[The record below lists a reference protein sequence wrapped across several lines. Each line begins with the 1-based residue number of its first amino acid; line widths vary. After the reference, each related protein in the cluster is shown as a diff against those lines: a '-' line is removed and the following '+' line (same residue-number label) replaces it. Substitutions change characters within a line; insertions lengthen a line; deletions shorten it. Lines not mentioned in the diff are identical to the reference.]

1 MRELEEAKAMKKAE
15 AQAQYE
21 KQIRKP
27 LLEQWLDDYWY
38 AHVPPTSSTGKIDEV
53 VSKMLNMLLIMGDTQ
68 M

>member
-53 VSKMLNMLLIMGDTQ
+53 V
-68 M
+68 